1 MKRKKIGEDG
11 AITENT
17 VECRRWG
24 RDRRKEQKAE
34 EDNYEFN
41 ILFVFFYASTLV
53 FYVSV
58 CWVGKVK
65 YERFYSGFYSCFHAA
80 LPSSLTERIS

>member
-41 ILFVFFYASTLV
+41 ILFVFL
-53 FYVSV
+53 
-58 CWVGKVK
+58 
-65 YERFYSGFYSCFHAA
+65 CFH
-80 LPSSLTERIS
+80 LGLLCLCMLGG

>member
-1 MKRKKIGEDG
+1 MGPLLKTQLSADVGEETGGRNRKQRKI
-11 AITENT
+11 IMSLIS
-17 VECRRWG
+17 C
-24 RDRRKEQKAE
+24 
-34 EDNYEFN
+34 
-41 ILFVFFYASTLV
+41 LFFYASTLV

>member
-41 ILFVFFYASTLV
+41 ILFVFFL
-53 FYVSV
+53 
-58 CWVGKVK
+58 
-65 YERFYSGFYSCFHAA
+65 CFH
-80 LPSSLTERIS
+80 LSLLCLCMLGG